1 MIMSTVMAFD
11 QSLSRCCWLY
21 FGCKFTYP
29 NFLFKSKN
37 WIPLSQYN
45 LCLSEITGQLHHI
58 KVDRW
63 VCSVGAMPG
72 PDIRPYQLRNRK
84 NWGVMHCNLE
94 QSVCCVLI
102 LVAGTFELW
111 HCHYQTNLNSVFSRC
126 DVRHALIWGATNPLI
141 FGNVESLIKTEIF
154 SDASFAYYY
163 QKPFVLPKYSE
174 QKIEMRQIT
183 AFIHQLSTSCSYLRF
198 LFINCQFY
206 HVWTEKYF
214 SWASLVQERN
224 ELNWGFMQDILINH
238 NGTSCLMVYLASV
251 TSGMSWYGDLI
262 NTSAPP
268 PWSRIQEVLSV

>member
-1 MIMSTVMAFD
+1 
-11 QSLSRCCWLY
+11 
-21 FGCKFTYP
+21 
-29 NFLFKSKN
+29 
-37 WIPLSQYN
+37 
-45 LCLSEITGQLHHI
+45 
-58 KVDRW
+58 
-63 VCSVGAMPG
+63 MPG

-141 FGNVESLIKTEIF
+141 FGSVESLIKTEIF
-154 SDASFAYYY
+154 RDASFPPPTKSLLSS
-163 QKPFVLPKYSE
+163 QNIQNEKLKWDKL
-174 QKIEMRQIT
+174 QL
-183 AFIHQLSTSCSYLRF
+183 LSTRSQLL

-214 SWASLVQERN
+214 SWARLVQKRN
-224 ELNWGFMQDILINH
+224 ELDWAFMQDILINH
-238 NGTSCLMVYLASV
+238 NGTSCLMVYLAAV

>member
-1 MIMSTVMAFD
+1 MLKKQILDDDHVNSDSF
-11 QSLSRCCWLY
+11 SSNWCCWLY

-111 HCHYQTNLNSVFSRC
+111 HCHYQTNFNSVFSRC

-141 FGNVESLIKTEIF
+141 FGNVESLTKTKIF
-154 SDASFAYYY
+154 RDASFPPPT
-163 QKPFVLPKYSE
+163 K
-174 QKIEMRQIT
+174 
-183 AFIHQLSTSCSYLRF
+183 STSSSQNIQNKKLKWDKLR
-198 LFINCQFY
+198 N
-206 HVWTEKYF
+206 
-214 SWASLVQERN
+214 
-224 ELNWGFMQDILINH
+224 
-238 NGTSCLMVYLASV
+238 
-251 TSGMSWYGDLI
+251 
-262 NTSAPP
+262 SAVHR
-268 PWSRIQEVLSV
+268 SKAE